1 MQNKEKLDIL
11 RHSAAHLMAQAISQ
25 LYPTTKLTLGPPTAE
40 GFFYDCQPQE
50 ENFKEHDLPL
60 IEERM
65 HELAKQDIPITHK
78 QISKEEARKIFHD
91 NPFKL
96 EMIDL
101 IPDETVGLAE
111 QGEFKDLCRGGHVD
125 STSEIKNFKLLNI
138 SGSYWRADRNGTPLQ
153 RLSGTAFFT
162 EKELEA
168 YLQRLEDLKQYDHR
182 RLGKQMELFSFHEE
196 GPGFP
201 FFLPKGRIVYNIMMD
216 YMRKI
221 LRKYDHE
228 EISTPGMLSV
238 ELWKQSGHYDHYK
251 ENMYFSEIDEKEFAI
266 KPMNCP
272 GSILVYKERPRS
284 YRELPLRL
292 AELGYMHRHELSG
305 VLNGL
310 FRVRS
315 FLMDDAHIYCT
326 SDQIESEVLS
336 LITMINEVLNKFGFD
351 NVDIALSTRP
361 EKAMG
366 TDEMWENAEKSLSE
380 ALNKSGIKYKIQ
392 EGDGAFYGPKI
403 DFKIKDSM
411 DREWQCSTI
420 QVDFN
425 NPENFDLSYINSE
438 GKKERPVMIHRAIYG
453 SFERFYGIILEHYKG
468 NFPFWLAPVQ
478 VQVLTITDAA
488 NSYAKNIAAELK
500 KADIRVKLDD
510 SSDQISGKIK
520 AAQLAKVPWMLIIG
534 KKEEQNNT
542 VSVRYQN
549 GKQEQGLSLEKV
561 IEKAHELNKY

>member
-1 MQNKEKLDIL
+1 MQNQEKLDIL
-11 RHSAAHLMAQAISQ
+11 RHSAAHLLAHAVHQ
-25 LYPTTKLTLGPPTAE
+25 LYPATKLTLGPPTKE
-40 GFFYDCQPQE
+40 GFFYDMQTD
-50 ENFKEHDLPL
+50 ENFKEQDLPKL
-60 IEERM
+60 EQRM
-65 HELAKQDIPITHK
+65 RELSEQNIPISHR
-78 QISKEEARKIFHD
+78 QISKEEAREIFKG

-101 IPDETVGLAE
+101 LPSETVGLAE
-111 QGEFKDLCRGGHVD
+111 QGDFHDLCKGGHVD
-125 STSEIKNFKLLNI
+125 STGDIKHFKLLNI
-138 SGSYWRADRNGTPLQ
+138 SGSYWRADRSGTPLQ
-153 RLSGTAFFT
+153 RISGTAFFS
-162 EKELEA
+162 EKELNA

-182 RLGKQMELFSFHEE
+182 RLGKQMELFAFHEE

-201 FFLPKGRIVYNIMMD
+201 FFLPKGRVVYNIMMD

-228 EISTPGMLSV
+228 EISTPNMLSAD
-238 ELWKQSGHYDHYK
+238 LWKQSGHYDHYK

-272 GSILVYKERPRS
+272 GSILVYKGRPRS

-292 AELGYMHRHELSG
+292 AEIGQMHRHELSG

-315 FLMDDAHIYCT
+315 FVMDDAHIYCT
-326 SDQIESEVLS
+326 SEQIESEVLS
-336 LITMINEVLNKFGFD
+336 LIKMIDEVMKKFGFD
-351 NVDIALSTRP
+351 KIDVALSTRP

-366 TDEMWENAEKSLSE
+366 TDEMWKNAESSLTE
-380 ALNKSGIKYKIQ
+380 ALNKSGLKYKIQ

-425 NPENFDLSYINSE
+425 NPQNFDLNYINSKGE
-438 GKKERPVMIHRAIYG
+438 KERPVMIHRAIYG

-468 NFPFWLAPVQ
+468 NFPFWLAPEQ
-478 VQVLTITDAA
+478 VRVLTITDSA
-488 NSYAKNIAAELK
+488 NDYAQSIVDAFK
-500 KADIRVKLDD
+500 KADTRITRD
-510 SSDQISGKIK
+510 SSSDPISGKIK
-520 AAQLAKVPWMLIIG
+520 SAQLAKVPWMIIIG
-534 KKEEQNNT
+534 KKEQEKNC
-542 VSVRYQN
+542 VSIRYQN
-549 GKQEQGLSLEKV
+549 GKQEQGLSLEDA
-561 IEKAHELNKY
+561 IEKAKKLTEY

>member
-1 MQNKEKLDIL
+1 MQNQEKLDIL
-11 RHSAAHLMAQAISQ
+11 RHSAAHLLAHAVHQ
-25 LYPTTKLTLGPPTAE
+25 LYPATKLTLGPPTKE
-40 GFFYDCQPQE
+40 GFFYDMQTD
-50 ENFKEHDLPL
+50 ENFKEQDLPKL
-60 IEERM
+60 EQRM
-65 HELAKQDIPITHK
+65 RELSEQNIPISHR
-78 QISKEEARKIFHD
+78 QISKEEAREIFKG

-101 IPDETVGLAE
+101 LPSETVGLAE
-111 QGEFKDLCRGGHVD
+111 QGDFHDLCKGGHVD
-125 STSEIKNFKLLNI
+125 STGDIKHFKLLNI
-138 SGSYWRADRNGTPLQ
+138 SGSYWRADRSGTPLQ
-153 RLSGTAFFT
+153 RISGTAFFS
-162 EKELEA
+162 EKELNA

-182 RLGKQMELFSFHEE
+182 RLGKQMELFAFHEE

-201 FFLPKGRIVYNIMMD
+201 FFLPKGRVVYNIMMD

-228 EISTPGMLSV
+228 EISTPNMLSAD
-238 ELWKQSGHYDHYK
+238 LWKQSGHYDHYK

-272 GSILVYKERPRS
+272 GSILVYKGRPRS

-292 AELGYMHRHELSG
+292 AEIGQMHRHELSG

-315 FLMDDAHIYCT
+315 FVMDDAHIYCT
-326 SDQIESEVLS
+326 SEQIESEVLS
-336 LITMINEVLNKFGFD
+336 LIKMIDEVMKKFGFD
-351 NVDIALSTRP
+351 KIDVALSTRP

-366 TDEMWENAEKSLSE
+366 TDEMWKNAESSLTE
-380 ALNKSGIKYKIQ
+380 ALNKSGLKYKIQ

-425 NPENFDLSYINSE
+425 NPQNFDLNYINSKGE
-438 GKKERPVMIHRAIYG
+438 KERPVMIHRAIYG

-468 NFPFWLAPVQ
+468 NFPFWLAPEQ
-478 VQVLTITDAA
+478 VRVLTITDSA
-488 NSYAKNIAAELK
+488 NDYAQSIVDAFK
-500 KADIRVKLDD
+500 KADIRITTD
-510 SSDQISGKIK
+510 SSSDPISGKIK
-520 AAQLAKVPWMLIIG
+520 SAQLAKVPWMIIIG
-534 KKEEQNNT
+534 KKEQEKNC
-542 VSVRYQN
+542 VSIRYQN
-549 GKQEQGLSLEKV
+549 GKQEQGLSLEDA
-561 IEKAHELNKY
+561 IEKAKKLTEY